1 MFRFFD
7 RVRVLTV
14 VAAATLAC
22 APSAYAQAW
31 AQKMFKE
38 TEHDWGD
45 VARDAKTEYEFELT
59 NIYKE
64 DIHIA
69 SVRASCGCTKPEI
82 TKPFLKTYEK
92 GSILCK
98 FDTKGFFGQRGATV
112 TVTIDKPYY
121 AEVQLKVKGYIRT
134 DVIFSPS
141 AVEFGEVDMGSKSEK
156 KISVTYAGRDNW
168 TIKDVRSAN
177 ENLEVEL
184 ANPVRSA
191 GRVTYQ
197 MTVRMKGD
205 STEGYF
211 DDEIF
216 LVTDDANR
224 KQIPVT
230 VSGKVTPA
238 LEMPKSLLIGVVE
251 AGDKVNKV
259 LIVKGKRAFKV
270 TGIECHNG
278 ACTFK
283 VSDESK
289 SLHLIN
295 VTYVAGDEAGDFSF
309 PIKVS
314 TDLNMTL
321 ETSATVTVKE
331 DDEVVQAST
340 ESSVAPSTDSQAL
353 NP

>member
-7 RVRVLTV
+7 RVRILTV
-14 VAAATLAC
+14 VAATLAC
-22 APSAYAQAW
+22 STSAFAQPW
-31 AQKMFKE
+31 AQKMFKD
-38 TEHDWGD
+38 TEHDFGD
-45 VARDAKTEYEFELT
+45 VARGAKTEYEFELT

-69 SVRASCGCTKPEI
+69 AVKASCGCTEPVI

-98 FDTKGFFGQRGATV
+98 FKTKDFFGQRGATV

-134 DVIFSPS
+134 DVVFEPS
-141 AVEFGEVDMGSKSEK
+141 AVEFGEVDLGTKSEK

-184 ANPVRSA
+184 ANPVRGP

-197 MTVRMKGD
+197 MTVRMKGNA
-205 STEGYF
+205 TEGYF

-224 KQIPVT
+224 KQIPVA
-230 VSGKVTPA
+230 VNGKVASA
-238 LEMPKSLLIGVVE
+238 LEMPKSLLVGIVK
-251 AGDKVNKV
+251 AGEQTTKV
-259 LIVKGKRAFKV
+259 LIVKGKRPFKITDVQCEDPAFSFKV
-270 TGIECHNG
+270 GE
-278 ACTFK
+278 
-283 VSDESK
+283 ESK
-289 SLHLIN
+289 SLQLIN
-295 VTYVAGDEAGDFSF
+295 VTYTAGNQAGDFSF

-314 TDLNMTL
+314 TDMNMTL
-321 ETSATVTVKE
+321 ETLATVTVKG
-331 DDEVVQAST
+331 DGEVLQASQVQD
-340 ESSVAPSTDSQAL
+340 SKPGTDSQVA